1 MRLCELS
8 DGYLEAANLLKK
20 RMAHLRKQRAEEADS
35 HRRFALKA
43 ELQVLAK
50 ILTQCNELAELT
62 ARYYERG
69 YTRNEK
75 YTL

>member
-8 DGYLEAANLLKK
+8 EGYVEAAGLLRK
-20 RMAHLRKQRAEEADS
+20 RMDFLRRQRAAEKDAQK
-35 HRRFALKA
+35 RFALKS

-62 ARYYERG
+62 AHYYERG
-69 YTRNEK
+69 YARNGK

>member
-8 DGYLEAANLLKK
+8 GGYVEAANRLRK
-20 RMAHLRKQRAEEADS
+20 RMNLLRKQRAAETDAQK
-35 HRRFALKA
+35 RFALKS
-43 ELQVLAK
+43 ELQALAK

-62 ARYYERG
+62 AHYYERG
-69 YTRNEK
+69 YARSEK